1 LECSPMKTHIIMDRR
16 GDTRHEF
23 DATCPV
29 ALAEAE
35 ARFLDLTG
43 KGFCAVELGR
53 DGKHSLMRGFDPE
66 VKETLFIPQLVG
78 G

>member
-1 LECSPMKTHIIMDRR
+1 MKTQIIMDRR

-23 DATCPV
+23 DATCPL

-35 ARFLDLTG
+35 ARFHDLTG
-43 KGFCAVELGR
+43 KGFRAVALGR
-53 DGKHSLMRGFDPE
+53 DGKNSLLRGFDPQVE
-66 VKETLFIPQLVG
+66 QTLFIPQLVG

>member
-1 LECSPMKTHIIMDRR
+1 MKTHIIMDRR

-35 ARFLDLTG
+35 KRFRDLTR
-43 KGFCAVELGR
+43 KGFRAVALGR
-53 DGKHSLMRGFDPE
+53 DGNNVLMRGFDPE
-66 VKETLFIPQLVG
+66 VEQTLFIPQLVG

>member
-1 LECSPMKTHIIMDRR
+1 MQTHIIMDRR

-23 DATCPV
+23 DAACPF

-35 ARFLDLTG
+35 KRFRDLTG
-43 KGFCAVELGR
+43 NGFRAVALGR
-53 DGKHSLMRGFDPE
+53 DGNNVLVREFDPADE
-66 VKETLFIPQLVG
+66 QTLFIPQLVG